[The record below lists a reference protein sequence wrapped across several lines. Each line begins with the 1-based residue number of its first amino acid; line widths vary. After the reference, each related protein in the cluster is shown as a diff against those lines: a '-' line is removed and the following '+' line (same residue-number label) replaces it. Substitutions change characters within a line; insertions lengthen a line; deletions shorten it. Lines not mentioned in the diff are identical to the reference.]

1 MQKYK
6 LLSNNPN
13 KTKDIRLLVISL
25 HEEKKETVR
34 IKHYYII

>member
-25 HEEKKETVR
+25 HEEKKKLYELN
-34 IKHYYII
+34 III